1 MDPDYVLF
9 AKVADSGSF
18 SAAGAELGISPAMMS
33 KRIARLEAR
42 LGTRLLHRTTRKLAL
57 TQTGA
62 QLHRDIGAIM
72 IALQAAEDRA
82 TNRARVPSGPLRVS
96 APTSFGRLHIA
107 PLVASFL
114 QLHPDVELELN
125 LTDAYVELLAER
137 FDLAV
142 RVTSEVPTSL
152 QGHYLAANRRILCA
166 SPAYLDRYGTP
177 SLVSDLADHR
187 LLAAEGQ
194 MPWRLTS
201 SAKRMVVEG
210 KSAVRTNSSEIVRE
224 LAITGLGIA
233 LRSLWDVGDLLAQG
247 RLVPILEEW
256 HGPDD
261 LAIYAVHLKAPG
273 RPAAVDAFVGFLRDA
288 FASAPWNA
296 ARSSAAAGPQLLP

>member
-62 QLHRDIGAIM
+62 QLHRDVGEIM
-72 IALQAAEDRA
+72 VALQAAEDRA

-107 PLVASFL
+107 PLIASFL

-137 FDLAV
+137 FDIAV
-142 RVTSEVPTSL
+142 RVTSEVPANL
-152 QGHYLAANRRILCA
+152 EGHYLAANRRILCA
-166 SPAYLDRYGTP
+166 SPAYLERFGTP
-177 SLVSDLADHR
+177 LQVSDLGHHR
-187 LLAAEGQ
+187 LLAAQGQ
-194 MPWRLTS
+194 LPWRLTS
-201 SAKRMVVEG
+201 HDGRVVVEG
-210 KSAVRTNSSEIVRE
+210 ASAVRTNSSEIVRE

-247 RLVPILEEW
+247 RLVTILDEW
-256 HGPDD
+256 RGPDD
-261 LAIYAVHLKAPG
+261 LAVYAVHLKEPG
-273 RPAAVDAFVGFLRDA
+273 RPAAIDAFVNFLHDA
-288 FASAPWNA
+288 FASAPWNKV
-296 ARSSAAAGPQLLP
+296 LP